1 MEKSS
6 KFKEFVIEYKNSVLI
21 GTSILLGLVALAST
35 VHHVIT
41 LTSVLFLVGVCVYL
55 LYRSKL

>member
-55 LYRSKL
+55 LYRSKA

>member
-6 KFKEFVIEYKNSVLI
+6 KFKEFVIEYRNSVLI
-21 GTSILLGLVALAST
+21 GASILLGLVALAST

-41 LTSVLFLVGVCVYL
+41 LTAVLFLVSVCVYL
-55 LYRSKL
+55 LWRK

>member
-21 GTSILLGLVALAST
+21 GASILLGLVALAST

>member
-21 GTSILLGLVALAST
+21 GSSILLGLVALAST
-35 VHHVIT
+35 AHHIIT
-41 LTSVLFLVGVCVYL
+41 LMSVLFLVGVCIYL
-55 LYRSKL
+55 LWRNK

>member
-1 MEKSS
+1 MEKSL
-6 KFKEFVIEYKNSVLI
+6 KFKEFLEEYKNSILI

-41 LTSVLFLVGVCVYL
+41 LTAVLFLVGVCIYL
-55 LYRSKL
+55 LWRK